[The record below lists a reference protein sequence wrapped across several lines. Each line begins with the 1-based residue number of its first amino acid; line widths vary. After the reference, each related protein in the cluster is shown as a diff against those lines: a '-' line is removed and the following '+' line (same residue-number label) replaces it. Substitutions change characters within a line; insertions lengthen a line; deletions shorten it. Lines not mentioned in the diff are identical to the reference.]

1 MMAFPDN
8 KYQGEGLYSLPL
20 TDLIGLYVKQIDTS
34 KREKLL
40 QLISVPS
47 KSKDQP
53 AQAAKINQK
62 KGTEDFLIY

>member
-1 MMAFPDN
+1 
-8 KYQGEGLYSLPL
+8 L
-20 TDLIGLYVKQIDTS
+20 TDLIGLYVKQIDAS

-40 QLISVPS
+40 HLISVPS

-53 AQAAKINQK
+53 AQASKINQK